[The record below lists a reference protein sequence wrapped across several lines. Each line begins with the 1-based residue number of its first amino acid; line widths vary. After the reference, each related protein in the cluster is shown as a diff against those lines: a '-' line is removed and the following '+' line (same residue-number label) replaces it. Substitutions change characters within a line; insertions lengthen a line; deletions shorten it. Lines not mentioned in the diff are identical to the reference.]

1 MHFLCL
7 QKSLAMPGSQLSSV
21 PHVLIVSRGCVI
33 ISTNIEPC
41 GDFLRLRRKRAEME
55 MLAEVKEES
64 KRAGNEETQAVD
76 IMQADPD
83 KRGGAERRL
92 LAKVQGD
99 IHQPSDTTLTLGSF
113 IETGDAVQ
121 ETSKGK
127 ASAKSTSEARALLKS
142 QLKSLCLPMSMTR
155 PGLTWRAGPWATPRR
170 MRRASVTR
178 FTSIL
183 VKARTR
189 CLQRLEG

>member
-1 MHFLCL
+1 
-7 QKSLAMPGSQLSSV
+7 
-21 PHVLIVSRGCVI
+21 
-33 ISTNIEPC
+33 
-41 GDFLRLRRKRAEME
+41 

-127 ASAKSTSEARALLKS
+127 ASAKSTSVGNRATDK
-142 QLKSLCLPMSMTR
+142 KGDEEKHVPC
-155 PGLTWRAGPWATPRR
+155 
-170 MRRASVTR
+170 
-178 FTSIL
+178 
-183 VKARTR
+183 
-189 CLQRLEG
+189 